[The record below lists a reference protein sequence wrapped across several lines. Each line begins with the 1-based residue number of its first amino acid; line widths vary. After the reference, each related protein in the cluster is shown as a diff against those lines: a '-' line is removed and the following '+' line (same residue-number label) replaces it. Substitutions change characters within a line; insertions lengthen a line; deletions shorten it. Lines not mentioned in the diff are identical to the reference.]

1 MVAASML
8 KRRTE
13 REPPPGALP
22 ALDRARDALF
32 LDIDGTI
39 VDIAPT
45 PEAVCVPESLK
56 RNLSRLNAFLDGA
69 VALVSGRTLAS
80 VDALFAPVELS
91 AVGCHGAEIRRR
103 PESKIESRG
112 EPLSTPIKAAFA
124 DIAKLDARIRLEDK
138 HFTFAIHYRRAPELE
153 NQLFGLVNERLAAL
167 DANLEVICGKAVIEI
182 KEPGFNKGTGLM
194 DLMSQAPFRGRHPV
208 YFGDDSTDEDAFAV
222 LAGLKGLGISVGR
235 MLPGAASC
243 VFSPADVRDW
253 LARCVEGGEPT

>member
-1 MVAASML
+1 ML

-45 PEAVCVPESLK
+45 PDAVCVPESLK
-56 RNLSRLNAFLDGA
+56 RNLSRLNSLLEGA
-69 VALVSGRTLAS
+69 IALVSGRTLAS
-80 VDALFAPVELS
+80 IDELLAPIKLA
-91 AVGCHGAEIRRR
+91 AVGCHGAEIRRQ
-103 PESKIESRG
+103 PGDKIETHG
-112 EPLSTPIKAAFA
+112 EPLSASIKAAFA
-124 DIAKLDARIRLEDK
+124 DTTKLDPRIRLEDK
-138 HFTFAIHYRRAPELE
+138 HYTFAIHYRRAPELE
-153 NQLFGLVNERLAAL
+153 NVLFGMVNARLSTL

-194 DLMSQAPFRGRHPV
+194 ELMSRAPFHGRRPI

-235 MLPGAASC
+235 LLPGAASC
-243 VFSPADVRDW
+243 VSSPADVREW
-253 LARCVEGGEPT
+253 LARSVEGA

>member
-1 MVAASML
+1 ML

-13 REPPPGALP
+13 RESPPGALP

-56 RNLSRLNAFLDGA
+56 RDLSRLNALLDGA

-80 VDALFAPVELS
+80 VDALFAPIELS

-112 EPLSTPIKAAFA
+112 EPLPAPIKAAFA
-124 DIAKLDARIRLEDK
+124 DIGKLDPRIRLEDK
-138 HFTFAIHYRRAPELE
+138 HYTFAIHYRRAPELE
-153 NQLFGLVNERLAAL
+153 NEVFGMVNAKLNAL
-167 DANLEVICGKAVIEI
+167 DRELEVMCGKAVIEI
-182 KEPGFNKGTGLM
+182 KSSGFNKGTGLH
-194 DLMSQAPFRGRHPV
+194 DLMQYEPFAGRRPV
-208 YFGDDSTDEDAFAV
+208 FFGDDTTDEDAFARLPEFGGV
-222 LAGLKGLGISVGR
+222 GISVGR
-235 MLPGAASC
+235 SLPGASSF
-243 VFSPADVRDW
+243 VRSPLDVRHW
-253 LARCVEGGEPT
+253 LAELPGKDGRACTR